1 MKISCLKGKNDEN
14 SFKIFKN
21 FGVDVYEV
29 EDYDKTDET
38 LKQLVNQ
45 KYTTIWITNELAGF
59 SEDIIKKY
67 SKNDNINII
76 IAPVKDWNI
85 TEILQEY

>member
-1 MKISCLKGKNDEN
+1 MVINMKISCLKGKNDEN

-76 IAPVKDWNI
+76 IAPVKD
-85 TEILQEY
+85 